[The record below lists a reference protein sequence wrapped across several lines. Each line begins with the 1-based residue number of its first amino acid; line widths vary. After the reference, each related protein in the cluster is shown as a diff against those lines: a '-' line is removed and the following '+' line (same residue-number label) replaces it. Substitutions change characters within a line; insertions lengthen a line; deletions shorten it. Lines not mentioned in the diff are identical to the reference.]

1 VIADR
6 KRALI
11 TSANFTEAAWLRN
24 IELGALL
31 NYEPLVSR
39 LVEYFDGLI
48 ANQFLRLEIISTM
61 YKCIVVSLVQAF
73 AASPRQGLFLLTEF
87 DRTRGASGI

>member
-48 ANQFLRLEIISTM
+48 ANQFLRL
-61 YKCIVVSLVQAF
+61 
-73 AASPRQGLFLLTEF
+73 AS
-87 DRTRGASGI
+87 